1 MIDGHGPAGDKE
13 GSIDQ
18 NCFSV
23 LEKAKATAKEA
34 KAAHNY
40 TDTAGFT
47 LK

>member
-1 MIDGHGPAGDKE
+1 MMVMVPQEIRKQ